1 MAELLM
7 WSVTRAAHFSAPAAL
22 LMVSPTETSPLSV
35 ACPNKRLGPAGVADV
50 DPMILMDQRIT
61 PSQQITPSPSALSDG
76 LVDSGG
82 LGGNWDVIMDRED
95 Y

>member
-1 MAELLM
+1 
-7 WSVTRAAHFSAPAAL
+7 
-22 LMVSPTETSPLSV
+22 MVSPTETSPLSV

-61 PSQQITPSPSALSDG
+61 PPQQITPSPSALTDG

-82 LGGNWDVIMDRED
+82 SGGDWEVIADRED